1 MVVLLSP
8 LGQGPRPFAG
18 RPWAIQRWL
27 LAVAMALV
35 CFGVVAVMHG
45 TTLRAVLSGASLY
58 SDSLLPTGGDFGQL
72 WRAATTSWVFGDG
85 IAAPPAPW
93 LLVWGLASVITAGNV
108 SAAIALVTFAA
119 APLMALSFWAFAGV
133 FTRSDAVRVACG
145 LLWASFALGLGLFS
159 AGDVPMLT
167 VMVFL
172 PAAFAFVFRAV
183 GLYRTEDQ
191 VTAHPSVQA
200 AALAALCFVPPVA
213 AEPS

>member
-1 MVVLLSP
+1 
-8 LGQGPRPFAG
+8 
-18 RPWAIQRWL
+18 
-27 LAVAMALV
+27 
-35 CFGVVAVMHG
+35 
-45 TTLRAVLSGASLY
+45 
-58 SDSLLPTGGDFGQL
+58 
-72 WRAATTSWVFGDG
+72 
-85 IAAPPAPW
+85 
-93 LLVWGLASVITAGNV
+93 
-108 SAAIALVTFAA
+108 
-119 APLMALSFWAFAGV
+119 MALSFWAFAGV

-200 AALAALCFVPPVA
+200 AALRRCASYPRSPPS
-213 AEPS
+213 PS

>member
-1 MVVLLSP
+1 M
-8 LGQGPRPFAG
+8 
-18 RPWAIQRWL
+18 
-27 LAVAMALV
+27 
-35 CFGVVAVMHG
+35 
-45 TTLRAVLSGASLY
+45 
-58 SDSLLPTGGDFGQL
+58 
-72 WRAATTSWVFGDG
+72 FGDG

-159 AGDVPMLT
+159 AGDVPMRA

-183 GLYRTEDQ
+183 GSGTRTEDQ

-213 AEPS
+213 AEPQLMLSLIVVFVVFLAVVPRHRAMLAADSDAVRVRDRADHHQRGAPCFGSGRGVSCLVM